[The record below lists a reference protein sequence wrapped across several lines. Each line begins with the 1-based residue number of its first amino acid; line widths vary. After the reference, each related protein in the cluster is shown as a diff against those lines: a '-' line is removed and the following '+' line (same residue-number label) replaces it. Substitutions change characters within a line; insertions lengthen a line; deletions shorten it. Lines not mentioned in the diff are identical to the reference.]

1 MILFPAVD
9 IRGGK
14 CVRLTEGRFDQE
26 TVYGDNPAA
35 AAFAWEQA
43 GAEYVHVVDLDGA
56 LAGEPQNRAAIREIR
71 KQLSVPFQLGGGIR
85 TLAAAEAWLAEGVN
99 RVILGSVAV
108 RNPALVAEACKRFG
122 GERVVVGIDA
132 RNGVVAVDGWGVSGD
147 LAAEELACRMAAVGV
162 ERFIFTDISRD
173 GTLSGVNVAATEA
186 LAKASG
192 AKVIASGGVSGLA
205 DIRALKKATG
215 IEGVVI
221 GKALYTGALSLPE
234 ALRVARGEDERC

>member
-9 IRGGK
+9 IRGGR

-26 TVYGDNPAA
+26 TVYADDPAA
-35 AAFAWEQA
+35 AALNWEQA

-56 LAGEPQNRAAIREIR
+56 LAGAPKNRDAVRAIR
-71 KQLSVPFQLGGGIR
+71 KTLSVPFQLGGGIR
-85 TLAAAEAWLAEGVN
+85 TLTAIESWLSEGVN

-108 RNPALVAEACKRFG
+108 KKPELVAEACKLYG
-122 GERVVVGIDA
+122 DKIVVGIDA
-132 RNGVVAVDGWGVSGD
+132 RNGVVAVDGWGESGD
-147 LAAEELACRMAAVGV
+147 LAAEELARRMTAVGV

-173 GTLSGVNVAATEA
+173 GTLTGVNVAATEA

-192 AKVIASGGVSGLA
+192 AKVIASGGVSGLE
-205 DIRALKKATG
+205 DIRLLQRAPG

-221 GKALYTGALSLPE
+221 GKALYTGALSLTE
-234 ALRVARGEDERC
+234 ALRIARGEAS